1 MICKSRIWTSLSAY
15 LTENLILQENVLDW
29 CTFFSSLLT
38 RSTAPHLHT
47 TPDIYLK
54 DYCNVESSDELYSVS
69 SRQILV
75 HKIYWDSINQ
85 LPSWIFHSNN
95 ISWWPF
101 NEKYKILSFCFILE
115 NIAGINFKMRANTP
129 LGRRSKQKQQ
139 IYFCST
145 LWGISPA

>member
-1 MICKSRIWTSLSAY
+1 MY
-15 LTENLILQENVLDW
+15 W

-54 DYCNVESSDELYSVS
+54 DYCNVESSDELYRVS

-101 NEKYKILSFCFILE
+101 NENIKSYLSALFWKILQELILRWE
-115 NIAGINFKMRANTP
+115 QTLRSAEEANKNNKYIFAQLYEVLAQPSPPQHRLPADNST
-129 LGRRSKQKQQ
+129 SKYEYLK
-139 IYFCST
+139 F
-145 LWGISPA
+145 